1 MWVSLLHHVCN
12 THSWEGEH
20 DFSEYTMCAHQ
31 ALSVREEVSYKWLER
46 GGSAHSALK
55 TVVLDPKLL
64 ADVPFPTGFKHSG
77 NLEVFHSLLLKY
89 CPKRLSFSYEGMY
102 ARTQLAVLDH
112 NSGINRNQATTKI
125 GTPRVKQ
132 QYSKVSDQ
140 WVVKDIREKKDNSYI
155 DEIKQEI
162 KSPSEE
168 NIRKNKKLENVPR
181 NIAPKENPGKNIL
194 LSGKKSRF
202 SKPVEQ

>member
-1 MWVSLLHHVCN
+1 MYVCV
-12 THSWEGEH
+12 
-20 DFSEYTMCAHQ
+20 CA
-31 ALSVREEVSYKWLER
+31 Y
-46 GGSAHSALK
+46 
-55 TVVLDPKLL
+55 
-64 ADVPFPTGFKHSG
+64 
-77 NLEVFHSLLLKY
+77 
-89 CPKRLSFSYEGMY
+89 
-102 ARTQLAVLDH
+102 
-112 NSGINRNQATTKI
+112 NSNFTNSIKI
-125 GTPRVKQ
+125 YR
-132 QYSKVSDQ
+132 
-140 WVVKDIREKKDNSYI
+140 SYI

>member
-1 MWVSLLHHVCN
+1 MPCYSL
-12 THSWEGEH
+12 
-20 DFSEYTMCAHQ
+20 D
-31 ALSVREEVSYKWLER
+31 SY
-46 GGSAHSALK
+46 
-55 TVVLDPKLL
+55 
-64 ADVPFPTGFKHSG
+64 F
-77 NLEVFHSLLLKY
+77 NL
-89 CPKRLSFSYEGMY
+89 

-125 GTPRVKQ
+125 GTPHVKQ

-140 WVVKDIREKKDNSYI
+140 WVVKDIREKKDKSYI

-168 NIRKNKKLENVPR
+168 NIRKNKKLGNVPR